1 MAGPLEGVVVL
12 DWTHALAGPF
22 CGCILADLGAD
33 VIKIENPHQRG
44 DQRGGPPYIAGESAQ
59 FVMVNRNKRSV
70 AIDLKQ
76 PAGRAVFYDLVRH
89 ADVLIQNFRP
99 GTMAKLGCDY
109 ATLRGVNPRLIYCS
123 ISGFGQTGPYRD
135 LPGVDIITQ
144 GMSGLMSITGA
155 PDGDPAKAGV
165 PVCDVGTG
173 MYGAIGILSAL
184 WHRQRSGAG
193 QHVDV
198 CLLDTPISWLVWE
211 AAAYFASGA
220 VPRRLGSAHPIGV
233 PYQAFRCGDGN
244 YLIVGASSDKLY
256 GQLCAVLGCP
266 ELADDERFCTGDQR
280 LANREALVALLGER
294 FLARPAAEW
303 QAHLRAAGVPCGPIQ
318 SVDHVLERDEHV
330 QAREM
335 VVALDHPVAGS
346 TRALATPIGLSETPR
361 SVRRRAPR
369 LGEHTAEVLR
379 AIGYDEA
386 EIAELRTAGIIGG
399 A

>member
-1 MAGPLEGVVVL
+1 MAGPLEGIVVL

-44 DQRGGPPYIAGESAQ
+44 DQRGGPPFIAGESAQ

-99 GTMAKLGCDY
+99 GTTAKLGCDY

-211 AAAYFASGA
+211 AAAYFAGGA

-233 PYQAFRCGDGN
+233 PYQAFRCADGA
-244 YLIVGASSDKLY
+244 YLIVGASGDKLY
-256 GQLCAVLGCP
+256 GQLCAVLDCP
-266 ELADDERFCTGDQR
+266 ELADDERFRTGDQR

-303 QAHLRAAGVPCGPIQ
+303 QARLRAAGVPCGPIQ

-335 VVALDHPVAGS
+335 VVALDHPIAGS

-386 EIAELRTAGIIGG
+386 GIAELRAAGVIGG
-399 A
+399 E